1 VISLKKYLDMDPSKL
16 PFAEPIPDKMV
27 DAVLASYRSALMA
40 MGKSGLQVCPA
51 VGPDLQ
57 QGLAGLE
64 QRLSKNVTQALMKE
78 TENKVTEQLEQWGER
93 TQQHFKAKTDEV
105 RELLIVMARTAE
117 SVGERDKS
125 YSNQFSQFTTRLR
138 AIANL
143 DDLTQIRESLVK
155 SASELKVSVDQ
166 MAQDSQKLVA
176 QLQAEVST
184 YEGKLKVAE
193 DLALRDSL
201 TGLSNR
207 RNVEERITWRIER
220 RQPFCVAV
228 LDVNRLKNVN
238 DTYGHLA
245 GDHLL
250 KQFAKELRSGC
261 RSTDVVG
268 RWGGDEFII
277 VIDEDSATAEPQIER
292 LRKWVFGEYSIQPGP
307 GAAEVKIRVDASVG
321 LAQWKP
327 TEKLEQVIE
336 RADAAMYKEKQAAK
350 KKQ

>member
-16 PFAEPIPDKMV
+16 PIAEAIPDEMT

-51 VGPDLQ
+51 VGSDLQ
-57 QGLAGLE
+57 QGLAGVE
-64 QRLSKNVTQALMKE
+64 QRLSKNVTPALMKE
-78 TENKVTEQLEQWGER
+78 TEAKVTEQLDQWGTR
-93 TQQHFKAKTDEV
+93 AQQHFKAKTDEV

-117 SVGERDKS
+117 SVGERDKT

-184 YEGKLKVAE
+184 YERKLKVAE

-228 LDVNRLKNVN
+228 LDVNRLKHVN

-277 VIDEDSATAEPQIER
+277 VIDDDSATAESQIER

-307 GAAEVKIRVDASVG
+307 GTAEVKIHVDASVG

-327 TEKLEQVIE
+327 AEKLEQVIE

>member
-16 PFAEPIPDKMV
+16 PTTEPIPNETV
-27 DAVLASYRSALMA
+27 EAVLASYRSALMA
-40 MGKSGLQVCPA
+40 MGKSGLQACPA
-51 VGPDLQ
+51 VGSDLQ

-64 QRLSKNVTQALMKE
+64 QRLSKNITPALMKE
-78 TENKVTEQLEQWGER
+78 TENKVTEQLDQWGVR
-93 TQQHFKAKTDEV
+93 TQQHFKAKTDDV

-125 YSNQFSQFTTRLR
+125 YTSQFSLFTTRLR

-155 SASELKVSVDQ
+155 GANDLKISVDQ

-207 RNVEERITWRIER
+207 RNVEERIAWRMER
-220 RQPFCVAV
+220 QQPFCVAV
-228 LDVNRLKNVN
+228 LDVNRLKHVN

-250 KQFAKELRSGC
+250 QQFSKELRSGC

-268 RWGGDEFII
+268 RWGGDEFIL
-277 VIDEDSATAEPQIER
+277 VLDGDASAAEPQIER
-292 LRKWVFGEYSIQPGP
+292 LRKWVFGEYSVKPGP
-307 GAAEVKIRVDASVG
+307 DAKEFKISVDASVG

-327 TEKLEQVIE
+327 TETLEQVIE

-350 KKQ
+350 KK

>member
-1 VISLKKYLDMDPSKL
+1 VISLKKYLDMDPSQL
-16 PFAEPIPDKMV
+16 PAAEPEPNPLL
-27 DAVLASYRSALMA
+27 DAVLKSYRSALMA
-40 MGKSGLQVCPA
+40 MGKSGLQACPA
-51 VGPDLQ
+51 VGAELQ
-57 QGLAGLE
+57 QNMAGLK
-64 QRLSKNVTQALMKE
+64 QRLSKNVTPALMQE
-78 TENKVTEQLEQWGER
+78 TETKITEQLDQWGAR

-125 YSNQFSQFTTRLR
+125 YAGQFNLFTTRLR

-155 SASELKVSVDQ
+155 GATELKVSVDQ

-207 RNVEERITWRIER
+207 RNVEERITWRMER
-220 RQPFCVAV
+220 QQPFCVAV
-228 LDVNRLKNVN
+228 LDVNRLKFVN

-245 GDHLL
+245 GDDLL
-250 KQFAKELRSGC
+250 KQFANELRSGC
-261 RSTDVVG
+261 RTTDVVG
-268 RWGGDEFII
+268 RWGGDEFIL
-277 VIDEDSATAEPQIER
+277 VLDGASSAVEPQIER
-292 LRKWVFGEYSIQPGP
+292 LRKWVFGEYSVKPGP
-307 GAAEVKIRVDASVG
+307 DAKEVKISVDASIG
-321 LAQWKP
+321 LAQWNP
-327 TEKLEQVIE
+327 GENLEQVIE
-336 RADAAMYKEKQAAK
+336 RADAVMYKEKQAGK
-350 KKQ
+350 KK

>member
-1 VISLKKYLDMDPSKL
+1 VISLKKYLDMDPSQL
-16 PFAEPIPDKMV
+16 PAPEPEPNLLL
-27 DAVLASYRSALMA
+27 DAVLKSYRSALMA
-40 MGKSGLQVCPA
+40 MGKSGLQACPA
-51 VGPDLQ
+51 IGAQLQ
-57 QGLAGLE
+57 QNMAGLE
-64 QRLSKNVTQALMKE
+64 QRLSKNVTPALMQE
-78 TENKVTEQLEQWGER
+78 TETKITEELDQWGAR

-117 SVGERDKS
+117 SVGERDNK
-125 YSNQFSQFTTRLR
+125 YANQFSTFTTQLR

-155 SASELKVSVDQ
+155 GAAELKVSVDQ

-207 RNVEERITWRIER
+207 RNVEERITWRMD
-220 RQPFCVAV
+220 RQQTFCVAV
-228 LDVNRLKNVN
+228 LDLNRLKFVN

-250 KQFAKELRSGC
+250 QQFAKELRSGC

-268 RWGGDEFII
+268 RWGGDEFIL
-277 VIDEDSATAEPQIER
+277 VLDGASSAVEPQIER
-292 LRKWVFGEYSIQPGP
+292 LRKWVFGEYSVKPGP
-307 GAAEVKIRVDASVG
+307 DAKEVKISVDASIG
-321 LAQWKP
+321 LAQWNP
-327 TEKLEQVIE
+327 GETLDQVIE
-336 RADAAMYKEKQAAK
+336 RADAVMYKEKQAGK
-350 KKQ
+350 KK